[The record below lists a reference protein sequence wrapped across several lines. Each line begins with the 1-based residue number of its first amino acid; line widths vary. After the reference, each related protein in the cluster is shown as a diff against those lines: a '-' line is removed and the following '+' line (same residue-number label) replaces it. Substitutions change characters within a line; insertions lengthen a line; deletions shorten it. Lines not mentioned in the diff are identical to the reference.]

1 MKKIEKI
8 QSIYEAKFKYKQKKP
23 SIGNISALGSAVNK
37 LANREQKFKQSFE
50 PWQKDHLTNEDT
62 TCYEETVKS

>member
-23 SIGNISALGSAVNK
+23 SIGNINALGSAVNK
-37 LANREQKFKQSFE
+37 LANRE
-50 PWQKDHLTNEDT
+50 
-62 TCYEETVKS
+62 